1 MAGIS
6 LGRLWDTHPR
16 VAFVFHL
23 IITVTL
29 GGFALTFIWS
39 GREWI
44 VALVLASG
52 FVLMAASLVFF
63 TWVAIQ
69 DHWSSSE

>member
-23 IITVTL
+23 TITVML
-29 GGFALTFIWS
+29 GGFALSFIWS
-39 GREWI
+39 GTQWV
-44 VALVLASG
+44 VALVLAAG

-69 DHWSSSE
+69 DHRASSE